1 MEPFPKGSEMEPE
14 IPEEVKEAMME
25 STTNVKVLSASLH
38 KLGYSVELRFE
49 VIAPSVFKNLYLV
62 YPYG

>member
-1 MEPFPKGSEMEPE
+1 MEPE